1 MALSNM
7 QVYNNEIIGLTI
19 ELLGQATNKFN
30 QASGGSIILSTDGF
44 RGDYDKESFFQQLAG
59 ARRRVNRYGANN
71 AQAST
76 ALAQGEVAGVKVA
89 GGFGPVLFEPSQ
101 MTWLQR
107 NPGEAINAIAEGFAD
122 ALLADQLNTAV
133 GAGVAAIEN
142 QAALVNDVSALT
154 AGAGA
159 LTQTVLNGS
168 HAKFGDMSSMLTA
181 DVMTG
186 AAYHKLLEKGLE
198 NGERLFE
205 SSNVRVQSILGK
217 VFVVS
222 DIPSLYV
229 AGTPNKHKVLSLV
242 NRGIVVDN
250 TSDVVSNLETTNGKE
265 RIETT
270 WQADYTFGL
279 KVKGFAWDATN
290 GGKSPDDATLFTGTN
305 WDKAVAEDKHLA
317 GTLAIADA
325 DQ

>member
-1 MALSNM
+1 MALPDM
-7 QVYNNEIIGLTI
+7 QVYNDEIVGLTI
-19 ELLGQATNKFN
+19 ELLGQKTDIFN
-30 QASGGSIILSTDGF
+30 AASGGTIVLSTDGF
-44 RGDYDKESFFQQLAG
+44 RGDFSKESFFQQIAS
-59 ARRRVNRYGANN
+59 AQRRVNRYGTN
-71 AQAST
+71 ADQAATSLT
-76 ALAQGEVAGVKVA
+76 QGEVAGVKVA

-101 MTWLQR
+101 LTWLQQ
-107 NPGEAINAIAEGFAD
+107 NPGAAITAISEGFAD

-133 GAGVAAIEN
+133 GAAVAAIEN
-142 QAALVNDVSALT
+142 NAAVVNDVSAT
-154 AGAGA
+154 AGLDQVA
-159 LTQTVLNGS
+159 LNGS

-181 DVMTG
+181 DIMTG

-198 NGERLFE
+198 NGERLFQ

-217 VFVVS
+217 IFVVS

-250 TSDVVSNLETTNGKE
+250 TSDVISNLETTNGKE

-279 KVKGFAWDATN
+279 KIKGFAWDTAN
-290 GGKSPDDATLFTGTN
+290 GGASPDDAALFTGTN